1 MERMS
6 EHVHDAAVG
15 RTGGGDVGNNDAH
28 VKRRRVYLFLVCS
41 LLLTTCV
48 VLVKE
53 VLTFLTRMTEN
64 ENIMAHIKEFI
75 KIVYAN
81 ETRFIR
87 AAHDTDA
94 AFFVIR
100 TSSAAGAAGPY
111 GRTKKDDT

>member
-1 MERMS
+1 ML
-6 EHVHDAAVG
+6 EHAHDAAVG
-15 RTGGGDVGNNDAH
+15 RTDGGGVGNNDAH
-28 VKRRRVYLFLVCS
+28 VKRRRVYLFLACS

-87 AAHDTDA
+87 AAHDADA
-94 AFFVIR
+94 AFFCN
-100 TSSAAGAAGPY
+100 
-111 GRTKKDDT
+111 